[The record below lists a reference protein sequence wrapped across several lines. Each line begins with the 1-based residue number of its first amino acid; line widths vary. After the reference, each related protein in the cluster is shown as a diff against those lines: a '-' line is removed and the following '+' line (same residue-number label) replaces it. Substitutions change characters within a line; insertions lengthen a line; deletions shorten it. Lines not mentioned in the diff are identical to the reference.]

1 MKYLLTISIYFLC
14 LFIVNGQ
21 NKIIPLYPEGV
32 NCGNELHA
40 KTDYDESGRIFKKVV
55 DPEIWYYPTP
65 KKNKTQTA
73 VLIIP
78 GGGYYGL
85 WFDKEGIE
93 VANWLNEL
101 GISAFVLKHRVP
113 HWESKDCRSK
123 VALEDAQRSIRII
136 RNNAKEWDIN
146 PNKIGVL
153 GFSAGGHLA
162 STLSTHHDNGL
173 NGSELKIDKKSSR
186 PDFSILVY
194 PVITMQDTPYTHM
207 GTRKNLLGEIP
218 LQDSLNYFS
227 NELQVKIDTPP
238 AILIHTNEDTGVPP
252 ENSIQYYLA
261 LKKYNI
267 PAALHIW
274 EGGPHGLGLAKNYE
288 GAFKNWPETVKNWLI
303 ERGLLTD

>member
-1 MKYLLTISIYFLC
+1 
-14 LFIVNGQ
+14 
-21 NKIIPLYPEGV
+21 
-32 NCGNELHA
+32 
-40 KTDYDESGRIFKKVV
+40 
-55 DPEIWYYPTP
+55 
-65 KKNKTQTA
+65 
-73 VLIIP
+73 
-78 GGGYYGL
+78 
-85 WFDKEGIE
+85 
-93 VANWLNEL
+93 
-101 GISAFVLKHRVP
+101 
-113 HWESKDCRSK
+113 
-123 VALEDAQRSIRII
+123 
-136 RNNAKEWDIN
+136 
-146 PNKIGVL
+146 
-153 GFSAGGHLA
+153 
-162 STLSTHHDNGL
+162 
-173 NGSELKIDKKSSR
+173 
-186 PDFSILVY
+186 
-194 PVITMQDTPYTHM
+194 M